1 VAEVPDIPSL
11 APVTFPAPSRFMRV
25 REAVVGEESSTDS
38 ERSDAELVRAMRG
51 SDERAFYELY
61 ERYAD
66 RLFNYLRRRAGDAAE
81 DLLQQTFLRAF
92 EAADRW
98 QPRASVSA
106 WLYTIA
112 TNLARDHA
120 RREVVRSTP
129 GQGTPP
135 ERFPQRDVTGAPESE
150 LSRSELRGQ
159 LERAVRALPE
169 HEQEAF
175 LLGKFEGRSYAEIA
189 EILGTTEGAI
199 KVRIH
204 RAMKTL
210 QTSLGE
216 WLR

>member
-1 VAEVPDIPSL
+1 MPSL
-11 APVTFPAPSRFMRV
+11 APVTFPASSRFMRV
-25 REAVVGEESSTDS
+25 REAVVGDESSTDS
-38 ERSDAELVRAMRG
+38 ERSDAELVRAVRG
-51 SDERAFYELY
+51 GDDRAFDELY

-66 RLFNYLRRRAGDAAE
+66 RLFNYLRRRAGHAAE

-92 EAADRW
+92 EAAERW
-98 QPRASVSA
+98 EPRASVSS

-120 RREVVRSTP
+120 RREVVRSAPGEATP
-129 GQGTPP
+129 A
-135 ERFPQRDVTGAPESE
+135 ERFPQRDGAGAPESE

-159 LERAVRALPE
+159 LERAVRGLPE

>member
-1 VAEVPDIPSL
+1 MVDD
-11 APVTFPAPSRFMRV
+11 
-25 REAVVGEESSTDS
+25 ESATGT
-38 ERSDAELVRAMRG
+38 ERSDAELLRAVSAG
-51 SDERAFYELY
+51 DACAFDELY

-66 RLFNYLRRRAGDAAE
+66 RLYNYLRRRAGDAAE
-81 DLLQQTFLRAF
+81 DLLQLTFLRAF
-92 EAADRW
+92 EAAERW
-98 QPRASVSA
+98 EPRASVSS

-112 TNLARDHA
+112 TNLARDHV
-120 RREVVRSTP
+120 RREAVRSTP
-129 GQGTPP
+129 TVDPHSDGSQEH
-135 ERFPQRDVTGAPESE
+135 ERDAAGAPESE

-189 EILGTTEGAI
+189 EILGTTEGAV

-204 RAMKTL
+204 RAMKAL

>member
-1 VAEVPDIPSL
+1 
-11 APVTFPAPSRFMRV
+11 MRV
-25 REAVVGEESSTDS
+25 REAVVGDESSTDS
-38 ERSDAELVRAMRG
+38 ERSDAELVRAVRG
-51 SDERAFYELY
+51 GDERAFDELY

-120 RREVVRSTP
+120 RREVVRSVP

-150 LSRSELRGQ
+150 LSRSELREQ

-175 LLGKFEGRSYAEIA
+175 VLGKFEGRSYAEIA
-189 EILGTTEGAI
+189 EILDTTEGAI

>member
-1 VAEVPDIPSL
+1 MAGAPNIPSL
-11 APVTFPAPSRFMRV
+11 APVTFPAPPRFMRV
-25 REAVVGEESSTDS
+25 REAVVGDESSTDS
-38 ERSDAELVRAMRG
+38 RRSDADLLRALRG
-51 SDERAFYELY
+51 GDDRAFDELY

-66 RLFNYLRRRAGDAAE
+66 RLFNYLRRRVSEAAE

-92 EAADRW
+92 EAAERW
-98 QPRASVSA
+98 EPRASVST

-120 RREVVRSTP
+120 RREAVRSVP
-129 GQGTPP
+129 GEATP
-135 ERFPQRDVTGAPESE
+135 ERFPQRDVSGAPESE
-150 LSRSELRGQ
+150 VSLSELRGQ

-204 RAMKTL
+204 RAMKSL

>member
-1 VAEVPDIPSL
+1 MAAIPGIPSL
-11 APVTFPAPSRFMRV
+11 GSVTFPATSRSMRV
-25 REAVVGEESSTDS
+25 LEARVVDEISTDS
-38 ERSDAELVRAMRG
+38 ARSDAELVRAVRG
-51 SDERAFYELY
+51 GDGRAFDELY

-66 RLFNYLRRRAGDAAE
+66 RLFNFLRRRVGDAGE

-92 EAADRW
+92 EAAERW
-98 QPRASVSA
+98 EPRASVST

-120 RREVVRSTP
+120 RREVVRSAPSELTAS
-129 GQGTPP
+129 
-135 ERFPQRDVTGAPESE
+135 ERLPQLDATGAPESE
-150 LSRSELRGQ
+150 LSRSELREQ

-175 LLGKFEGRSYAEIA
+175 ILGKFEGRSYAEIA

-210 QTSLGE
+210 HASLGG

>member
-1 VAEVPDIPSL
+1 
-11 APVTFPAPSRFMRV
+11 MRV
-25 REAVVGEESSTDS
+25 REAVVGDESSTDS
-38 ERSDAELVRAMRG
+38 ERSDADLVCAMRG

-120 RREVVRSTP
+120 RREVVRSVP

-150 LSRSELRGQ
+150 LSRSELREQ

-175 LLGKFEGRSYAEIA
+175 VLGKFEGRSYAEIA
-189 EILGTTEGAI
+189 EILDTTEGAI